1 MNWINRSLW
10 VGEEACSSRAY
21 HIYLIFIII
30 IIIILKINLYYFFTF
45 GVMAEWLLRGT
56 VNTLFRGSIPLDAY

>member
-10 VGEEACSSRAY
+10 VGEAACSSRAY
-21 HIYLIFIII
+21 HI
-30 IIIILKINLYYFFTF
+30 NLQIYNYIFTF